1 MRILKALALGVSL
14 LASGPVLA
22 AGEALQYPNA
32 RFSFSTLFGT
42 IDRASAQRGFQVYK
56 EVCSACHAM
65 RQLSYRNLLEL
76 GLTEAQVREIAATFQ
91 VTDGPNDE
99 GQMFERP
106 GRVPD
111 RFRRPFPNEQAARA
125 ANNGAYPPDL
135 SVITKARNDGA
146 NYLHALLT
154 GYEDPPPGMNMMD
167 GLHYNKWFAGGQIA
181 MPNVLNE
188 DQVEFADGTKATVD
202 QMARDVTTFLAW
214 AAEPE
219 MEVRRAMGVKVLIF
233 LAILG
238 GLVYAV
244 KRKVWADVKH

>member
-106 GRVPD
+106 GRVAD

-154 GYEDPPPGMNMMD
+154 GYEDPPPGVTLMD

-202 QMARDVTTFLAW
+202 QMSRDVTTFLAW